1 MSFCFSDSRVLSNS
15 LNCSGRTG
23 FVALVGRFG
32 LPGSTASAHN
42 SGLVTKPVTHCPR
55 SLALQLPRVHRI
67 PVDGRPPNDV
77 HIPAL
82 LLPLPY
88 LFDLILIA
96 RWHLSPQMRL
106 IRGGRLEA
114 SDGFFCSFSSSL
126 DLSSLSALLQ
136 LCFFITAAVYGPKEV
151 GILLFHLLAYPFGK
165 ELLSSAFSS

>member
-15 LNCSGRTG
+15 LNCSDQTG

-32 LPGSTASAHN
+32 LPGSTASAYI
-42 SGLVTKPVTHCPR
+42 SGLETKPVTHWPL
-55 SLALQLPRVHRI
+55 SLALQLPRVHRS

-82 LLPLPY
+82 LLPFSD

-96 RWHLSPQMRL
+96 RWHLSPQMRQ

-114 SDGFFCSFSSSL
+114 SDGFFCSLSSSF
-126 DLSSLSALLQ
+126 DLSSLSALVQ
-136 LCFFITAAVYGPKEV
+136 VCFFITASVYGPR
-151 GILLFHLLAYPFGK
+151 
-165 ELLSSAFSS
+165 FSS